1 MASKHLDSRANLQAG
16 KRDWQTGRQ
25 AGRQEREHNYRASE
39 PPLVACPPPK
49 SLPPP
54 WIHRLVHPSSTL
66 LLRTTPTLSP
76 VLSAAS
82 FVRTVVRRPLRS
94 PLLGAL
100 VIQSCSESVYQYIFG
115 PLVSVLFFF
124 FFPST
129 NRVCRFGSRCRFLC
143 KRISRAFFGSKA
155 WQLAILCQ
163 QRTDLPF
170 VPASRHILSPRLSS
184 SLLVSPRALL
194 VSSRERRPIRWGS
207 REGARIYNA
216 RNPIPSLVD
225 VYRIDSTVLV
235 NFRRKEKIL
244 KGSRFI
250 ILCFRKEDAQMEF
263 LVKESEEEYLRDDK

>member
-115 PLVSVLFFF
+115 SLVSVLFFF

-129 NRVCRFGSRCRFLC
+129 NRVSVWFP
-143 KRISRAFFGSKA
+143 
-155 WQLAILCQ
+155 
-163 QRTDLPF
+163 LP
-170 VPASRHILSPRLSS
+170 
-184 SLLVSPRALL
+184 LLVQKDISCVFWKQSVA
-194 VSSRERRPIRWGS
+194 
-207 REGARIYNA
+207 AC
-216 RNPIPSLVD
+216 NPLPA
-225 VYRIDSTVLV
+225 TH
-235 NFRRKEKIL
+235 
-244 KGSRFI
+244 
-250 ILCFRKEDAQMEF
+250 
-263 LVKESEEEYLRDDK
+263 

>member
-39 PPLVACPPPK
+39 SPLVACPPPK

-124 FFPST
+124 FFFH
-129 NRVCRFGSRCRFLC
+129 RQIVCVGLVPVAASCAKGYLVRFLEA
-143 KRISRAFFGSKA
+143 KRGSLQSSA
-155 WQLAILCQ
+155 SNALTCLS
-163 QRTDLPF
+163 
-170 VPASRHILSPRLSS
+170 SRHHDTFF
-184 SLLVSPRALL
+184 LLVSPRALL
-194 VSSRERRPIRWGS
+194 VSPRLSSSSPRFL
-207 REGARIYNA
+207 ARA
-216 RNPIPSLVD
+216 KA
-225 VYRIDSTVLV
+225 DSVG
-235 NFRRKEKIL
+235 K
-244 KGSRFI
+244 
-250 ILCFRKEDAQMEF
+250 
-263 LVKESEEEYLRDDK
+263 